1 MHKRM
6 VYAVASHLSYK
17 FYVFHIKD
25 LGEIPVRSPNTCKVG
40 KICHI

>member
-17 FYVFHIKD
+17 FYVIHIKD
-25 LGEIPVRSPNTCKVG
+25 LGEILSTVTKYM
-40 KICHI
+40 